1 MRRGG
6 QNPTDVE
13 VQDLV
18 NKIDDGSG
26 TLDFQDFVLVMSEK
40 SKVQFHHFQTVISNF

>member
-18 NKIDDGSG
+18 NKIG
-26 TLDFQDFVLVMSEK
+26 THS
-40 SKVQFHHFQTVISNF
+40 ISWNIEFNKNL

>member
-18 NKIDDGSG
+18 NKIDDGTG
-26 TLDFQDFVLVMSEK
+26 TLDFQGQLTTFRILVIK
-40 SKVQFHHFQTVISNF
+40 D